1 MQTINPQLWFTDIMF
16 QEFQL
21 SVTPLDSN
29 RYLVRTEKVAP
40 GVPLA
45 EEQVHWSVEDWLE
58 QARSLMNDPL
68 SRLLQGGE
76 ALPEDPP
83 LFLPGQLP
91 NRPSTTN
98 LISLG
103 QQLYD
108 ALFQGSLRDSWIMAQ
123 GIAHNQRAVLR
134 LRLGLKGTLLPRLPW
149 EVLHTGGKESLNAC
163 YRPLATGTDIAFS
176 RYQINA
182 PLGSPTLPIAKVKD
196 RPLKILMAIAGP
208 NDLDS
213 LELQQ
218 EAQALKAELDKE
230 IEGRD
235 PVIDLTILSHPGRE
249 ELTQALEQGQY
260 QVFHYAGHSN
270 LGDSGG
276 NVSLVHPTTGLTE
289 QLLGEDLAGLLAN
302 NGIQLAVF
310 NSCRGADTVLGE
322 SSGNPSE
329 STLAQALVKCGI
341 PAVLAMAEQIPDEVA
356 LTLTRL
362 FYRNLNQGYPIDSSL
377 SRSRQ
382 GLISAYGSNQ
392 LYWALPVLYLHSQ
405 FDGIL
410 MDWAEGSDVTE
421 ELLELSETDEIPL
434 EVLSGDFRG
443 LDWETEGEESE
454 FPAFEQNGTLS
465 REDDDFLGEFEEGD
479 DSPNE
484 FADDDESFIR
494 DIMQDLSEPETPET
508 VSPPEVVAPPRNPP
522 AASTPQKRSLLPLAL
537 ILGAISLG
545 AIALLGWWFFRVRPN
560 PSVSPTPEIQQP
572 LSVTPTSPEDID
584 LTDVKQIGTD
594 KLLSLAI
601 ERFNQGEFDQGAIA
615 VTELL
620 DRNVLTRAQAALETV
635 PATQADNAQILFL
648 KGRLAWQTLLQDTQ
662 DPNSDLYTIGD
673 VQNYWKSAADADPNS
688 ILYRNA
694 LGFAYYQEGKYNL
707 ANEAWADA
715 LELNQEQTN
724 NPEIFNTYAG
734 IALVVKKWSQD
745 PSIRGYQTLG
755 TKAIKLRELVMT
767 ENPINFQPDA
777 LANNWLWS
785 PQAIKDW
792 QALISTNG
800 KK

>member
-1 MQTINPQLWFTDIMF
+1 MF

-58 QARSLMNDPL
+58 VARSLMNDPL

-76 ALPEDPP
+76 ASPEDP

-134 LRLGLKGTLLPRLPW
+134 LRLGLKGTQLPRLPW

-182 PLGSPTLPIAKVKD
+182 PLGNPILPIAKVKD

-208 NDLDS
+208 DDLDN

-218 EAQALKAELDKE
+218 EAQALKAELEKG

-235 PVIDLTILSHPGRE
+235 PAIDLTILSHPGRE

-276 NVSLVHPTTGLTE
+276 NVSLVNPATGLTE

-322 SSGNPSE
+322 NSGGEQEN
-329 STLAQALVKCGI
+329 TLAQALVKCGI

-377 SRSRQ
+377 ARSRQ

-410 MDWAEGSDVTE
+410 MDWAEGSDVAE

-443 LDWETEGEESE
+443 LDWETEGEGAAM
-454 FPAFEQNGTLS
+454 PTVEQNGTILE
-465 REDDDFLGEFEEGD
+465 EDGDFLGEFEEGD
-479 DSPNE
+479 DSLDE
-484 FADDDESFIR
+484 DESFIR
-494 DIMQDLSEPETPET
+494 DIMQDLSEPETPAT
-508 VSPPEVVAPPRNPP
+508 PPPPEAVASVVNPP
-522 AASTPQKRSLLPLAL
+522 TPSTTQKRSILPLAL

-560 PSVSPTPEIQQP
+560 PSRTTPSPGIQQP
-572 LSVTPTSPEDID
+572 LTATPTPSEGID

-594 KLLSLAI
+594 ILLSLAT
-601 ERFNQGEFDQGAIA
+601 ERFNQGKFEQGAIA

-620 DRNVLTRAQAALETV
+620 DRNVLTHAQAALNAV
-635 PATQADNAQILFL
+635 PATEADNAQILFL
-648 KGRLAWQTLLQDTQ
+648 KGRLAWQALLQEPK
-662 DPNSDLYTIGD
+662 DPGIGIYTLED
-673 VQNYWKSAADADPNS
+673 VQKYWQSASLAEPNS

-694 LGFAYYQEGKYNL
+694 LGFAYYQDGQYKL
-707 ANEAWADA
+707 ANEAWGDA
-715 LELNQEQTN
+715 LEINQEQTD
-724 NPEIFNTYAG
+724 NPEMFNTYAG

-745 PSIRGYQTLG
+745 SSIPGHQTLG
-755 TKAIKLRELVMT
+755 TKAIKLRELVMS
-767 ENPINFQPDA
+767 EDPINFQPDA

-792 QALISTNG
+792 QELISTS
-800 KK
+800 KTK